1 MDNTQL
7 TPQENTEL
15 AQVTDVNFQAL
26 IAQSEKLQALKPVIN
41 LSAEYI
47 EVEKVGESFRGIYI
61 GKQKMQVTDQA
72 TGETREIEGVRFLID
87 KQVKIN
93 AGVVLVNEIDRS
105 GINVGTPVEVTYTAK
120 KGNVKI
126 YSLTLLG

>member
-1 MDNTQL
+1 MDNIQNT
-7 TPQENTEL
+7 TENTEL
-15 AQVTDVNFQAL
+15 AMVADVNFQSL
-26 IAQSEKLQALKPVIN
+26 IAQSEKLQTLKPVIN

-47 EVEKVGESFRGIYI
+47 ELEKVGESFRGIYI
-61 GKQKMQVTDQA
+61 GKQRMQVTDQA
-72 TGETREIEGVRFLID
+72 TGETRDIEGVRFLIN

-105 GINVGTPVEVTYTAK
+105 GINVGTPVEVAYTSK

>member
-1 MDNTQL
+1 MDNIQNT
-7 TPQENTEL
+7 TENTEM
-15 AQVTDVNFQAL
+15 QMVSDISFQSL
-26 IAQSEKLQALKPVIN
+26 IAQSEKLQTLKPVIN

-47 EVEKVGESFRGIYI
+47 ELEKVGESFRGIYI
-61 GKQKMQVTDQA
+61 GKQRMQVTDQA
-72 TGETREIEGVRFLID
+72 TGETRDIEGVRFLIN

-105 GINVGTPVEVTYTAK
+105 GINVGTAVEVSYTSK

>member
-1 MDNTQL
+1 MDNIQNT
-7 TPQENTEL
+7 TENTEM
-15 AQVTDVNFQAL
+15 QMVSDINFQSL
-26 IAQSEKLQALKPVIN
+26 IAQSEKLQTLKPVIN

-47 EVEKVGESFRGIYI
+47 ELEKVGESFRGIYI
-61 GKQKMQVTDQA
+61 GKQRMQVTDQA
-72 TGETREIEGVRFLID
+72 TGETRDIEGVRFLIN

-105 GINVGTPVEVTYTAK
+105 GINVGTPVEVAYTSK

>member
-26 IAQSEKLQALKPVIN
+26 I
-41 LSAEYI
+41 
-47 EVEKVGESFRGIYI
+47 
-61 GKQKMQVTDQA
+61 D
-72 TGETREIEGVRFLID
+72 
-87 KQVKIN
+87 

-105 GINVGTPVEVTYTAK
+105 GINVGTPVEVTYTSK